1 MLFIYSIFHLED
13 LPKELHRLPHEYIY
27 IYIRTMYSHTQ
38 YHSQPSPPAPLQLQM
53 PPSFSQP
60 LGSYDNMNTV
70 ASIQDAAPSSPQDE
84 NGDQTD
90 HSNDPTPPPETRIYD
105 GKIWAL
111 DVVQQPIRARMCGF
125 GDKDRRPITPPPCIR
140 LIVLDANTK
149 REVDI
154 NSLDTA
160 FFVLTV
166 DLWNLEATKE
176 VNLVVHAPSNAP
188 AIGQAVPASF
198 PHTVSNLSPSQP
210 TPRPFHDLAQVP
222 AYTRPA
228 QNFGSPMS
236 AQQPDSANSYYSA
249 SSAYSP
255 YSNGTSTTYSSQPG
269 YQYQDQRNGYQDY
282 RGGHSGQQV
291 NSYQR
296 HHSSSSISGQ
306 SPGPGYQSYAS
317 PRHETP
323 TNMNEHR
330 GTFTRNLIGSLSAS
344 AFKLNDLNENF
355 GIWFVL
361 QDLSVRTEGWF
372 RLKLNFVNVGQPN
385 TPGQSTAVNG
395 QISQT
400 VTKTSAPV
408 LASIFSKPFRVFSAK
423 KFPGVIDSTDLSKSF
438 ANQGIKIPIRK
449 DPVTT
454 GGKRKTGESPEN
466 EEDEG

>member
-1 MLFIYSIFHLED
+1 M
-13 LPKELHRLPHEYIY
+13 
-27 IYIRTMYSHTQ
+27 
-38 YHSQPSPPAPLQLQM
+38 PST
-53 PPSFSQP
+53 FSQP
-60 LGSYDNMNTV
+60 GVSYNNMNTM
-70 ASIQDAAPSSPQDE
+70 ASLQDPVPSSPTD
-84 NGDQTD
+84 DHYDSTD
-90 HSNDPTPPPETRIYD
+90 HSDDPTPLPETRIYD

-140 LIVLDANTK
+140 LIVMDAHTK
-149 REVDI
+149 QEVDI

-176 VNLVVHAPSNAP
+176 VNLVAHAQSNAP
-188 AIGQAVPASF
+188 SIGQVTPAAF
-198 PHTVSNLSPSQP
+198 PHTVSNPSPNQP
-210 TPRPFHDLAQVP
+210 SPRPFHDLAQVP
-222 AYTRPA
+222 AYARPA

-236 AQQPDSANSYYSA
+236 AQQPDSANSYYSQ
-249 SSAYSP
+249 SSGFSAYS
-255 YSNGTSTTYSSQPG
+255 NGASPAYPTQPG
-269 YQYQDQRNGYQDY
+269 YPYQNQRNGYQDY
-282 RGGHSGQQV
+282 RSGPSGQQV
-291 NSYQR
+291 NGYPQ
-296 HHSSSSISGQ
+296 HHSSSSFSSQSGGQ
-306 SPGPGYQSYAS
+306 GHQSYPS

-323 TNMNEHR
+323 TGNNDPR
-330 GTFTRNLIGSLSAS
+330 GAFTRNLIGSLSAS

-385 TPGQSTAVNG
+385 TSGQPTAMNG
-395 QISQT
+395 QVTQT
-400 VTKTSAPV
+400 ITKTTAPV
-408 LASIFSKPFRVFSAK
+408 LASIFSKPFRVYSAK

-449 DPVTT
+449 DPVMT
-454 GGKRKTGESPEN
+454 GGKRKAGESPEN